1 MVQFTMFESSIE
13 RLLLKI
19 SLHAVKMSQ
28 HQIVI
33 SEESNSVGHVLKGRE
48 FSIKS
53 SCISVVT
60 FTPTY
65 TRLNSRINALA
76 HKCYLT
82 GCLITAR
89 PMVLWCYTTCPAAQ
103 AAREH
108 KTPLCHYKLYTFAH
122 LSCSLHKSQTASDC
136 CAKHTCPD
144 TQLHRNKTGTPQK
157 TVT

>member
-1 MVQFTMFESSIE
+1 M
-13 RLLLKI
+13 
-19 SLHAVKMSQ
+19 
-28 HQIVI
+28 HQR
-33 SEESNSVGHVLKGRE
+33 S
-48 FSIKS
+48 
-53 SCISVVT
+53 SVVSFI

-89 PMVLWCYTTCPAAQ
+89 PTVLWCYTTCPAAQ
-103 AAREH
+103 VARGH

-136 CAKHTCPD
+136 CTKHTCPE

-157 TVT
+157 NCDMKQGEQESFENVFFPHSLQHSRCT